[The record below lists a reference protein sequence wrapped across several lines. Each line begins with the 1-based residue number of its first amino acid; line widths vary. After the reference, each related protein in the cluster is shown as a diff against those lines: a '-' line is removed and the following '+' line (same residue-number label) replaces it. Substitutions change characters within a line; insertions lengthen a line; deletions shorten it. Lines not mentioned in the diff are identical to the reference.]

1 MKNKIGSCIV
11 AGHICLDIIPDI
23 LGQRAFLDAIQPGHL
38 LPIGA
43 PTVATGGSVSNTG
56 LALHKLGINTRLMG
70 KLGNDSF
77 GREVLS
83 RLTAVDKNLANGMR
97 TLADEQTSY
106 TIILSP
112 SDADRVFLHSTGA
125 NDTFGPEDIDYAALY
140 EVDPKG
146 KLREL
151 SLTPEVKDALEAIST
166 SCEMSMVSGV
176 YIGGA
181 GGSARA
187 GVTQA
192 PLALTRAVHGKK
204 ANLTVGGAPIF
215 LFPGGG
221 INFMVD
227 VEKVKQDFFY
237 WTPTPATICP
247 LEYTM
252 ELKEYKK
259 MGGHVEAM
267 KPFKARKPK

>member
-1 MKNKIGSCIV
+1 M
-11 AGHICLDIIPDI
+11 
-23 LGQRAFLDAIQPGHL
+23 QRF
-38 LPIGA
+38 
-43 PTVATGGSVSNTG
+43 
-56 LALHKLGINTRLMG
+56 
-70 KLGNDSF
+70 
-77 GREVLS
+77 
-83 RLTAVDKNLANGMR
+83 
-97 TLADEQTSY
+97 
-106 TIILSP
+106 
-112 SDADRVFLHSTGA
+112 
-125 NDTFGPEDIDYAALY
+125 Y

-187 GVTQA
+187 GVTQV

-204 ANLTVGGAPIF
+204 ANLTVGGAPVF

-221 INFMVD
+221 INFMVN

-237 WTPTPATICP
+237 WTPTPAVICP

-252 ELKEYKK
+252 TTPDFEK
-259 MGGHVEAM
+259 MGGHVQAM
-267 KPFKARKPK
+267 KPFETIEPRASIKR